1 MGTAKLVEKL
11 ENFFD
16 LSKQKRRKKHDKY
29 LKIVRQLE
37 KRKSKLEQKL
47 TREKAGDAKSRRHK
61 ALIRELEV
69 VSKLINK
76 AEKKDPS
83 EISER

>member
-1 MGTAKLVEKL
+1 MGTNKLVDKL
-11 ENFFD
+11 EKFFD

-37 KRKSKLEQKL
+37 KRQFKLEQKIKK
-47 TREKAGDAKSRRHK
+47 EKAGDANSRRHK

-69 VSKLINK
+69 VSKLIGK
-76 AEKKDPS
+76 AKKQDPAD
-83 EISER
+83 

>member
-1 MGTAKLVEKL
+1 MGTNKLVDKL
-11 ENFFD
+11 EKFFD

-37 KRKSKLEQKL
+37 KRQFKLEQKIKK
-47 TREKAGDAKSRRHK
+47 EKAGDANSRRHK

-69 VSKLINK
+69 VSKLIGK
-76 AEKKDPS
+76 AKEQDPVD
-83 EISER
+83 

>member
-1 MGTAKLVEKL
+1 MRTNKLVDKL
-11 ENFFD
+11 EKFFD

-47 TREKAGDAKSRRHK
+47 KREKAGDGSGRRYK
-61 ALIRELEV
+61 DLMRELEV
-69 VSKLINK
+69 VTKLIDKANK
-76 AEKKDPS
+76 QDPDD
-83 EISER
+83 

>member
-1 MGTAKLVEKL
+1 MGTSKLVEKL
-11 ENFFD
+11 EDFFD

-37 KRKSKLEQKL
+37 KRKSKLDKKIK
-47 TREKAGDAKSRRHK
+47 REKAGDANSRRHK

-76 AEKKDPS
+76 AEKQDPAD
-83 EISER
+83 